1 MAESEVVVTLTFARR
16 PDGGLRIYSDT
27 LPGLVL
33 SGANAPAVLGDLGPA
48 IQGLLQAEGRWPL
61 ISEPPSQE

>member
-33 SGANAPAVLGDLGPA
+33 SGANVPAVLSDLGPA
-48 IQGLLQAEGRWPL
+48 IRGLLQAEGRWVL
-61 ISEPPSQE
+61 TSEPLPRE